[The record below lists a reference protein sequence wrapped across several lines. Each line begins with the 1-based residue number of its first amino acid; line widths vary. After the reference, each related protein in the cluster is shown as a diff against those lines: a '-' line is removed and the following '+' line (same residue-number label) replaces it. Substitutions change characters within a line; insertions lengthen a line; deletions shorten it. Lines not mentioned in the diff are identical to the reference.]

1 MNNPLISFHFTHI
14 LILPQS
20 SSFILI
26 RNSNIILYSEQEIQ
40 ILSVMIQFFL
50 IFNKLGQIR
59 FAQYFTFQTAKER
72 ATLQGEVTRMYMGRR
87 DDQVFFCILFQ
98 SSSVMFSNT
107 EHIDVFIK

>member
-1 MNNPLISFHFTHI
+1 MKNPLISLHFTHI
-14 LILPQS
+14 IILPQT
-20 SSFILI
+20 SSFITI
-26 RNSNIILYSEQEIQ
+26 RNSNIILFSYQEAQ

-87 DDQVFFCILFQ
+87 DDQVFFPILFHC
-98 SSSVMFSNT
+98 SSVMFSNT